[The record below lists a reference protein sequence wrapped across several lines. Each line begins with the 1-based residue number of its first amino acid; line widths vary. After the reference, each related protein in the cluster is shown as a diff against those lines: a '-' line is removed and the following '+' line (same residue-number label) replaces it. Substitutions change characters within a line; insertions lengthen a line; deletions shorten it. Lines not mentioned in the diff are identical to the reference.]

1 MFFKEEEVRGMTS
14 TLPRSQALW
23 ARLLVTLAVVVVYR
37 LGVWVPLPT
46 IDPER
51 LQQFWQQLGLL
62 SWWQAL
68 GGAIEHLSVFALGL
82 TPYLNAAI
90 FFSLI
95 AFRSSKLRTLFLS
108 RERTFSWWFW
118 ALILLVSLLQAAGM
132 SFFIVTQGLTSW
144 TPWAAHLVNVPVLMA
159 GVLVLIWLGSLINRY
174 GIGNGWAILIAVR
187 ILSDWP
193 RYIVSFSFELQTAS
207 WAWGLGVLVLFVLI
221 VAGSLWAFASSRRVE
236 GATRALMLPF
246 LAVGIIPLELG
257 SWLLAPVFG
266 LANVAERAELAL
278 PTWLQTLAGSF
289 AQGSWGIYSELRRAR
304 AAPHVLL
311 QNAIFPPQAVRT
323 PLCLGRRAL
332 LGSHRPGAVGAHA
345 AERADD
351 VFCWRYGGYSSS
363 SACLWTLLVGHG
375 WTCRSWG
382 SIVLQPR
389 AGARDQNAA

>member
-1 MFFKEEEVRGMTS
+1 MTS
-14 TLPRSQALW
+14 TLARSHAFW

-37 LGVWVPLPT
+37 LGVWIPLPT

-51 LQQFWQQLGLL
+51 LQQLWQQLGLL

-132 SFFIVTQGLTSW
+132 SFFIVTQGQTSW

-193 RYIVSFSFELQTAS
+193 RLPCVRSLSISKRLRGHG
-207 WAWGLGVLVLFVLI
+207 GLGCSC
-221 VAGSLWAFASSRRVE
+221 SL
-236 GATRALMLPF
+236 
-246 LAVGIIPLELG
+246 
-257 SWLLAPVFG
+257 
-266 LANVAERAELAL
+266 
-278 PTWLQTLAGSF
+278 
-289 AQGSWGIYSELRRAR
+289 
-304 AAPHVLL
+304 
-311 QNAIFPPQAVRT
+311 
-323 PLCLGRRAL
+323 C
-332 LGSHRPGAVGAHA
+332 
-345 AERADD
+345 
-351 VFCWRYGGYSSS
+351 
-363 SACLWTLLVGHG
+363 
-375 WTCRSWG
+375 
-382 SIVLQPR
+382 
-389 AGARDQNAA
+389 